1 MRYKLKLATA
11 IILILWGTVA
21 QARASRE
28 ELERKFQY
36 GWSEDAAIILFGTI
50 AAVDYTDS
58 EKMKGPVVEVLVR
71 IDSLQRGVP
80 GHSMVRIVI
89 DNELQTYRWKENKQ
103 YVGERG
109 IWFLHRVREYPGRE
123 PGAHMIRYMD
133 RLEMEDDPS
142 YLSELMKYVVQGTVD
157 KMIQPNILNLLS
169 VDRNS
174 GEKSATMKVNLT
186 YSEIGI
192 LNGIEIAERSANLM
206 FNDHVFDTILQVHRR
221 IRIPGSIKKTQ
232 IEIERSML

>member
-1 MRYKLKLATA
+1 MRSKVTIFIA
-11 IILILWGTVA
+11 IIAILLGTA
-21 QARASRE
+21 TQARVSKE
-28 ELERKFQY
+28 DLERKFQY
-36 GWSEDAAIILFGTI
+36 GWSEDASIILFGTI
-50 AAVDYTDS
+50 AAVDYSDS
-58 EKMKGPVVEVLVR
+58 AKRKGPIVEVLLR

-103 YVGERG
+103 YVGETG
-109 IWFLHRVREYPGRE
+109 IWFLHRVRQYPGRE
-123 PGAHMIRYMD
+123 PGAHVIRYMD

-157 KMIQPNILNLLS
+157 KMIRPNILNLLS
-169 VDRNS
+169 VERNS
-174 GEKSATMKVNLT
+174 QEKSATMKVELS
-186 YSEIGI
+186 YDEIGI

-221 IRIPGSIKKTQ
+221 IRIPGSIKTTQ
-232 IEIERSML
+232 IEIKRSML